1 MMSDQK
7 VSFYIAR
14 NVVTTEERS
23 ALLEKAETH
32 FRNGEMRANPVGPH
46 RFARRLE
53 EEPYLD
59 ELVQQMTKRVATAFG
74 LQDCP
79 LEHRLGRICSRI
91 EPGGFIQPHTDKLPW
106 LGDETSNENFRCNI
120 MVQMGNKTGH
130 PVINGKLAEL
140 DEGDAW
146 GFFAS
151 RQFHGTQVISGK
163 PRIIYGFGFVV
174 PQGFEPTAAGV

>member
-7 VSFYIAR
+7 ASVYIAR

-23 ALLEKAETH
+23 ALLEKAEDH

-59 ELVQQMTKRVATAFG
+59 ELVQNMTKRIVGAFG
-74 LQDCP
+74 LHDCP
-79 LEHRLGRICSRI
+79 LDPHLGRICSRI
-91 EPGGFIQPHTDKLPW
+91 EPGGYIQSHTDKLCW
-106 LGDETSNENFRCNI
+106 FGDDTSSENFRCNI
-120 MVQMGNKTGH
+120 MVQLGNKTGL
-130 PVINGKLAEL
+130 PVIEGKRAEL
-140 DEGDAW
+140 HEGDAW
-146 GFFAS
+146 GVFAS
-151 RQFHGTQVISGK
+151 RLFHGTQVISGK

-174 PQGFEPTAAGV
+174 PKDFEPTTAGL